1 MISPIFLILL
11 PLALFIVVGLVGS
24 TRRIGFW
31 PPLLLSLLITP
42 VGGFIVAVLSGPRR
56 VANPDAEDED
66 EARTHPRPPPAD
78 RA

>member
-56 VANPDAEDED
+56 VATPDAEDE
-66 EARTHPRPPPAD
+66 ARTQPRPSPAD